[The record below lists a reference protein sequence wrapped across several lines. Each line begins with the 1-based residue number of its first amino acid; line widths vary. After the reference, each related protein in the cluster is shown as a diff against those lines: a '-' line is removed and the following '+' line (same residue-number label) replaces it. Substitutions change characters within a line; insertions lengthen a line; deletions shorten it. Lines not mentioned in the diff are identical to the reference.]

1 MKNADTP
8 SLSPTGDPWLLTPGP
23 LTTSPSVKAA
33 MAHDWGSRDTR
44 FIELNRR
51 LRQRLV
57 EIVDGA

>member
-1 MKNADTP
+1 
-8 SLSPTGDPWLLTPGP
+8 
-23 LTTSPSVKAA
+23 

-57 EIVDGA
+57 EIVDGAENYTCIPLQGSGTFVSRPCWSH